1 MVPPSEGSFPWL
13 YWLIGGCVVVTAG
26 LAYLLKGLLIP
37 PSPTFH
43 LHWDRGAPQTGR
55 QENVAINY
63 ELHFDPNFF
72 KAEQKLDSV
81 GSDLVISIK
90 EEQ

>member
-1 MVPPSEGSFPWL
+1 L
-13 YWLIGGCVVVTAG
+13 GGGLVVAVG
-26 LAYLLKGLLIP
+26 LTYLLKGLLVS

-55 QENVAINY
+55 QENVPINY

-72 KAEQKLDSV
+72 KGEHKLDSL
-81 GSDLVISIK
+81 GSELVISVK

>member
-1 MVPPSEGSFPWL
+1 M
-13 YWLIGGCVVVTAG
+13 LIS
-26 LAYLLKGLLIP
+26 

-55 QENVAINY
+55 HENIAINY

-72 KAEQKLDSV
+72 KAEQKLDSL